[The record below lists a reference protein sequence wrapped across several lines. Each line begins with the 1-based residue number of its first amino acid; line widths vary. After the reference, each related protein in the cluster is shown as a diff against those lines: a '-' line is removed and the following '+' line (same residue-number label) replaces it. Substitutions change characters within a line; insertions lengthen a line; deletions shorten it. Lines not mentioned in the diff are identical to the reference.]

1 MPSSK
6 EKTADQPPVQKE
18 KEKVVNPSPIQK
30 EEEGKNKR
38 KYLSQTD
45 VPRISL
51 NEALRIPF
59 AIHENYGGN
68 PTAPLKVA
76 QALDLT
82 PSSGH
87 FRIIAGAAVA
97 YGLTDGGPNAPQI
110 GITPLGFRV
119 VKPLVEEDDFYAKR
133 DSFLKPQIISAF
145 LTKYDNSPFPRE
157 DIAKNVLEEL
167 GVPKDRV
174 GEVLELITEEADR
187 LGFLTDIKGK
197 KYVSLSDDSAPNTA
211 AQDSIPSIPSQN
223 KKEMPNT
230 DEAPKNV
237 GVSKE
242 IIPITNDNKSE
253 RLKRVFITHGKNHEF
268 IEPIKK
274 LLAFGEFQ
282 PVVETEKETVSKPVP
297 DKVLDSMRSCGA
309 AIIHVDAEQILKD
322 DNGQPCDIINPNVLI
337 EIGASMALYGRR
349 FILIVRQGIN
359 LPSNLQ
365 GLFEVRYQGDSLDG
379 NATVRLLEAIM
390 DIKNNP
396 LP

>member
-6 EKTADQPPVQKE
+6 SKTANQPPEQIENRKTMNLSPVQNKD
-18 KEKVVNPSPIQK
+18 
-30 EEEGKNKR
+30 KNTSKR

-45 VPRISL
+45 VPRVSL

-59 AIHENYGGN
+59 AIYENYGGN
-68 PTAPLKVA
+68 PTSPLKVA
-76 QALDLT
+76 QALELT
-82 PSSGH
+82 PNSGH

-110 GITPLGFRV
+110 GITPLGSRV
-119 VKPLVEEDDFYAKR
+119 VKPLVEEDDFHAKR

-157 DIAKNVLEEL
+157 DIAKNVLVEL
-167 GVPKDRV
+167 GVPKDRAD
-174 GEVLELITEEADR
+174 EVLGFITEEADR
-187 LGFLTDIKGK
+187 LGLLTDIKGK
-197 KYVSLSDDSAPNTA
+197 KYVSLSNDSVPNTTT
-211 AQDSIPSIPSQN
+211 QDFVPPILLQKN
-223 KKEMPNT
+223 KEMPKT
-230 DEAPKNV
+230 DEALKNV
-237 GVSKE
+237 EVLKE
-242 IIPITNDNKSE
+242 IIPIAADNRAE
-253 RLKRVFITHGKNHEF
+253 RLKRVFITHGKNREF

-282 PVVETEKETVSKPVP
+282 PVVETEKETVAKPVP

-322 DNGQPCDIINPNVLI
+322 DNGQPCDIINSNVLI